1 MRDFQAEY
9 DRITRIGR
17 RLHDANGP
25 VPMDVLIILDIV
37 QQIIRLESRL
47 AGREVR

>member
-9 DRITRIGR
+9 DRITRMAY
-17 RLHDANGP
+17 RLRNHGP
-25 VPMDVLIILDIV
+25 LPMELIEMLDTA
-37 QQIIRLESRL
+37 QHIIRLESRL